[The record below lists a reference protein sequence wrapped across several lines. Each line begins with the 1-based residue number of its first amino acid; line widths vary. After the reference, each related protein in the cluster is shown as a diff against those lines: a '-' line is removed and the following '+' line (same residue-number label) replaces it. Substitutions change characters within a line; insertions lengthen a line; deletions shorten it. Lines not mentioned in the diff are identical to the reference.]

1 VVPPSARA
9 RSSALTFARFDAS
22 PFGVSAFRAV
32 PTARVGLTSR
42 FAGAS
47 ADMPSAMR
55 VRRGGVRAK
64 GEGLTSARADV
75 TAGAIEGVPFG
86 TSGNF

>member
-1 VVPPSARA
+1 MGAGHSGGGATA
-9 RSSALTFARFDAS
+9 AS
-22 PFGVSAFRAV
+22 GEGVNS
-32 PTARVGLTSR
+32 
-42 FAGAS
+42 GAS

-64 GEGLTSARADV
+64 GEGLASARADV